1 MKRSFPSLLIV
12 AIVASWIIV
21 STPWARGGVTT
32 RVAAQGAPSRIVS
45 LIPAVTE
52 MLFALGAGPQVVAVS
67 SFDEYPPEALK
78 LPRVG
83 ALLNPDLER
92 ILALRPDLVVVYES
106 QADLRRQ
113 LERATIPMFVYKH
126 ASLADV
132 AVTIRQLGTR
142 IGRDGDA
149 ATLVK
154 KIDDHLADIKRR
166 VAGRPR
172 PRTMIVFGR
181 DALTLRGIYASGGLG
196 FLDDMLTVAGADNV
210 FADMKQQSVQATTE
224 LILARRPE
232 VILELRAGDMPAEQQ
247 RREIAVWQALVVC
260 AGSSRW
266 AHRVH
271 HRPADRGSRPAR
283 RGGH

>member
-1 MKRSFPSLLIV
+1 M
-12 AIVASWIIV
+12 AIVASWVIV
-21 STPWARGGVTT
+21 IQAVG
-32 RVAAQGAPSRIVS
+32 AAVSRRRPRHAPSRIVS

-92 ILALRPDLVVVYES
+92 ILSLRPDLVVVYES

-154 KIDDHLADIKRR
+154 KIDDQLADIKRR

-172 PRTMIVFGR
+172 PRTHDRIRPRCAHAARDLRERRARLPRRHADGGR
-181 DALTLRGIYASGGLG
+181 R
-196 FLDDMLTVAGADNV
+196 
-210 FADMKQQSVQATTE
+210 ATT
-224 LILARRPE
+224 
-232 VILELRAGDMPAEQQ
+232 
-247 RREIAVWQALVVC
+247 
-260 AGSSRW
+260 SS
-266 AHRVH
+266 
-271 HRPADRGSRPAR
+271 PT
-283 RGGH
+283 

>member
-1 MKRSFPSLLIV
+1 MDHRV
-12 AIVASWIIV
+12 HAVGAW
-21 STPWARGGVTT
+21 GVTPQ
-32 RVAAQGAPSRIVS
+32 VAASAPSRIIS

-92 ILALRPDLVVVYES
+92 ILSLRPDLVVVYES

-142 IGRDGDA
+142 IGRDRG
-149 ATLVK
+149 
-154 KIDDHLADIKRR
+154 RR
-166 VAGRPR
+166 HACQE
-172 PRTMIVFGR
+172 
-181 DALTLRGIYASGGLG
+181 D
-196 FLDDMLTVAGADNV
+196 
-210 FADMKQQSVQATTE
+210 
-224 LILARRPE
+224 RRPPRRHQE
-232 VILELRAGDMPAEQQ
+232 TCRRAAE
-247 RREIAVWQALVVC
+247 A
-260 AGSSRW
+260 
-266 AHRVH
+266 AH
-271 HRPADRGSRPAR
+271 A
-283 RGGH
+283 